1 MAHIP
6 IGTTEDGPSQ
16 PEGRPRRVTHT
27 RARPLGGIDLR
38 QPGRLRVGHLL
49 TLFSVSHS
57 TLYSHIRSGK
67 IPKPDGEDGTRP
79 FWLTSTV
86 AKALGAG
93 IQGT

>member
-1 MAHIP
+1 MTHI
-6 IGTTEDGPSQ
+6 TSGPTGHEPS
-16 PEGRPRRVTHT
+16 RAKDRSTRVTHT

-57 TLYSHIRSGK
+57 TLYSHIKAGR
-67 IPKPDGEDGTRP
+67 IPKPDGDDGTRP

-93 IQGT
+93 IQGI